1 MNGVFIGGTD
11 TGCGKTLVTGLLARA
26 LRDRGTDT
34 ETQKWVQTGAR
45 PGQGDLRVHDRLGGR
60 RGTVAP
66 EREPYCLPLP
76 ASPQLAARTAGRSI
90 NLQLLMR
97 AYRVLARRHDLVLV
111 EGSGGLLVPYTARLL
126 QLDLVARLRLPVILV
141 VANRLGAINQA
152 LLSVEALRTR
162 RLRLLGLIF
171 SAAARVPAAIAAD
184 NVKVISARASAP
196 VLAVLPHTR
205 APRTLLPHLRPLA
218 ARLQQEAAHD

>member
-1 MNGVFIGGTD
+1 MNGIVIGGTD

-60 RGTVAP
+60 HVAIAP
-66 EREPYCLPLP
+66 EREPYCFPLP
-76 ASPQLAARTAGRSI
+76 ASPHLAARAAGRSI
-90 NLQLLMR
+90 NPRQLMR
-97 AYRVLARRHDLVLV
+97 AYRTLTRQHDLVLV

-126 QLDLVARLRLPVILV
+126 QIDLVARLRLPVILV

-152 LLSVEALRTR
+152 LLSVAALRAR
-162 RLRLLGLIF
+162 RLRLLGVIF
-171 SAAARVPAAIAAD
+171 SAPARVPAAIAAD
-184 NVKVISARASAP
+184 NITTIAARAKVP

-205 APRTLLPHLRPLA
+205 ASRTLLTHLRPLA